1 MRHIISILSEN
12 QNGALSRIVGLFSQR
27 GYNIENITAAPTE
40 DPSLSRIT
48 ILTKSDENDVDIE
61 HISKQ
66 IHKLI
71 NVVKVSILDENEDG
85 AVEREILFVK
95 VQAMTR
101 QVREEIKS
109 LCDIFGAQ
117 IVDVTPELY
126 IVQYV
131 NSSAEIDRFL
141 EVITRQADV
150 IETVRS
156 GVCGIARGD
165 HALHI

>member
-40 DPSLSRIT
+40 DPSISRIT
-48 ILTKSDENDVDIE
+48 ILTQSDSVEIE

-66 IHKLI
+66 IHKLV
-71 NVVKVSILDENEDG
+71 NVIKVSILDENEDG

-101 QVREEIKS
+101 PVREEIKS
-109 LCDIFGAQ
+109 LCDIFKAQ

-126 IVQYV
+126 ILQYV
-131 NSSAEIDRFL
+131 NTSAEIDRFL
-141 EVITRQADV
+141 QVITAQADV

-156 GVCGIARGD
+156 GVCGIARGE
-165 HALHI
+165 HALHL

>member
-40 DPSLSRIT
+40 DSSISRIT
-48 ILTKSDENDVDIE
+48 ILTQSDGVEIE

-66 IHKLI
+66 IHKLV
-71 NVVKVSILDENEDG
+71 NVIKVSILDENEDG

-109 LCDIFGAQ
+109 LCDIFKAQ

-126 IVQYV
+126 ILQYV

-141 EVITRQADV
+141 QVITRQADV

-156 GVCGIARGD
+156 GVCGIARGE